1 MSDQKICLEQP
12 TRDLR
17 LMTNP
22 GLAVPIAVTGFGLIG
37 DGLAQA
43 LRPRG

>member
-1 MSDQKICLEQP
+1 MSDQKMYLEQP

-22 GLAVPIAVTGFGLIG
+22 GLAVPIAGTGFGLIG

>member
-1 MSDQKICLEQP
+1 MSDQKKCLEQP

-17 LMTNP
+17 LVTNP
-22 GLAVPIAVTGFGLIG
+22 GLAMPIPGTGFGLIG

>member
-1 MSDQKICLEQP
+1 MSDQKKCHEQP

-17 LMTNP
+17 LVTNP
-22 GLAVPIAVTGFGLIG
+22 GLDVPIAGTGFGLIG
-37 DGLAQA
+37 DGLAQT